1 MTNEQNPQVQNAQ
14 ALGAGLIQMGC
25 GLASLLM
32 GGGLL
37 LIIILFLYA
46 AVVGS

>member
-1 MTNEQNPQVQNAQ
+1 MTEQEQQIQNAQ

-25 GLASLLM
+25 GLASLMM

-37 LIIILFLYA
+37 LIIIIFLYA
-46 AVVGS
+46 MVAS